1 MYIGPLGGS
10 AKNVGACNFIRPP
23 IDFSSP
29 LNPQSFTLG
38 YANLQTNVYL
48 TGGKIGDF
56 RFYGRE
62 LTVNEAMSLFESVG
76 TAKPYANLRARVTT
90 PTRVITP
97 VLSYNC
103 NGNFLPVIGSLPDAS
118 KLPAIYS
125 KGNYSTN
132 FWTVPATD
140 FGPFAPYAPI
150 SYSGSGS
157 ITIPLTNSGIIPQV
171 YTDIKINSGL
181 LGTSGTFLEAIYWRV
196 TTSMPWTNNGVISD
210 LSFTL
215 STVGHNGKSDL
226 GKQTINNTNYSPIS
240 EFNIAYYTQLSHMRG
255 VEILNIGVSFNV
267 YNTIFYPSNG
277 VAGMRL
283 GSDQFGDTNGSIVT
297 DSTNMIILPGFNS
310 VFSST
315 NATYNLWIKNDQ
327 LPSSGTNSKIFD
339 LLLVSADTNGF
350 SSFNTANATVS
361 AVIGSAGELVIS
373 DGGTNNIV
381 PSIFTDTNFH
391 MITFSFQS
399 SGVLSIYRDG
409 NLVKTTTDFKNYVFG
424 NKSGTTSILKLGGW
438 KGAIDQLDFYN
449 EALTATDVL
458 NIYQYQFYDVSI
470 FNVYQGPPVSQTI
483 NEFTTIPT
491 QTYSNGATV
500 TITPPTASSGL
511 PVSVTVQ
518 SGSATI
524 SGNTLTLTGGGTVI
538 NLAANQG
545 GNIQYAAAP
554 RVNTTF
560 WVNKGTQTIA
570 SFTTVANQ
578 TFSNGAIVTIRPPT
592 VSSSLPVS
600 VSVKSGPATISGNTV
615 TLTGAG
621 TVVLAANQSGN
632 ANYLAATE
640 VTSSFTVAQSAQTI
654 NAFTTVASQT
664 FGNGATVTITPPT
677 ASSSLPV
684 SVSVKSGPATI
695 SGSTVTLTGV
705 GTVVLAANQSGNANY
720 TAASEVT
727 TSFSVAQGNQAI
739 NFGALTNRT
748 IGNAPFALNATASSG
763 LPVSYSS
770 ASGNISLSS
779 NMVTILGA
787 GTATITASQSG
798 NSNWSAASPVNQNLV
813 INQAPQTINAFTTVA
828 NQTFSNGATVTIT
841 PPSASSTLPVTVSV
855 KSGPATISGNTVTL
869 TGAGTVVLAANQSGN
884 ANYAAASEVTTS
896 FSVGSGSQSIT
907 FPSIPGQTFGNGPVT
922 LGATA
927 SSSLSV
933 NYSSSSTNISI
944 ASNKVTILGAG
955 TATITASQSGNSNW
969 SVAPSITNTM
979 VIAKV
984 SNTIASFT
992 TVANQTFSNGATVTI
1007 TPPTASSSLPVSV
1020 SVKSGPATISGNTVT
1035 LTGAGTVVL
1044 AANQSGNAN
1053 YLATTEVTTS
1063 FTVAQSSQTI
1073 NAFTTVASQTFGNG
1087 ATVTITPPTAS
1098 SSLPVSVSVKSGP
1111 ATISGNTVTLSGVGT
1126 VVLAANQS
1134 GNANYTAASEVT
1146 TSFSVA
1152 QGNQAINFG
1161 ALTNRTFG
1169 NAPFALNATASSGLP
1184 VSYSSASGNISLSSN
1199 MVTILGAGTAT
1210 ITASQNGNS
1219 NWSEAPSITN
1229 MMVIAKTSNTIASF
1243 TTVANQTFRN
1253 GAIVTI
1259 TPPSASSTLPVTIS
1273 VKSGPATISGNTV
1286 TLTGVGMVV
1295 LAANQAGNANYLAAT
1310 EVTTSFSV
1318 SAGSQTITFPSI
1330 PSQPISTNQ
1339 ITLNASASSGLPV
1352 DYSIISGAASL
1363 VSSNTLALNGIGT
1376 ITVQASQVGNTN
1388 WSVATPVKQI
1398 FVVSRGSQSITFT
1411 PLASNTFGQAP
1422 YRLTNATASSGL
1434 PVSYASSVPA
1444 VATIVSNNTLTI
1456 VGAGTTTITASQPGN
1471 TNWAAATNV
1480 ARTLVVL
1487 KASNTISGFAPVADR
1502 TYVPN
1507 AVITLPAPLPAASS
1521 RLPVTISV
1529 KSGPALMSGTNA
1541 VRMTGGGTVV
1551 LAANQP
1557 GNANYL
1563 AAPEVTNS
1571 FQILQATQSIAP
1583 FTQVTPKTNG
1593 TAPFTVTLPAASSAL
1608 PVRLSV
1614 LSGPATVSNSTVTL
1628 RGAGLVTL
1636 AANQNGNSNY
1646 LAAPQVTTSF
1656 IVARGNQAI
1665 TFAALSNRTYG
1676 GAPFAILGMSS
1687 SGLPLTY
1694 TSSDTNVAIV
1704 TTNSVADVV
1713 TDLGDIPMELLTQSA
1728 PVTVANFISFADKGA
1743 YDNSFFH
1750 RSVPGFVIQG
1760 GGYVASTNLAPISAK
1775 APITNE
1781 YSLSNTRGTVAMA
1794 LVGTN
1799 PNSATTQWFIN
1810 LTNNSSILDN
1820 TNIAGNPPF
1829 AVFARVLGKGLSVVD
1844 SIVSLPIYNA
1854 DAPFNELPAQGVTNG
1869 QLNLKVSNLV
1879 SMDIGIVRGPA
1890 VVIVGAGTATIVASQ
1905 NGNSNY
1911 LAATPVTNTLV
1922 VGRVRAL
1929 VALSNL
1935 RHTYDGVAKSVIVTT
1950 TPRSLPVTVS
1960 YRNSSAAPVNA
1971 GNYPVMATVN
1981 DSNYSGVATG
1991 ILAVARATQNITFAP
2006 PSSVNFST
2014 NGVINLEATSSSGL
2028 PVTYTSSIPAVLS
2041 ISGSKAYMKKRGSS
2055 IITATQAGNSNIAPA
2070 VSVRKII
2077 RIW

>member
-1 MYIGPLGGS
+1 
-10 AKNVGACNFIRPP
+10 
-23 IDFSSP
+23 
-29 LNPQSFTLG
+29 
-38 YANLQTNVYL
+38 
-48 TGGKIGDF
+48 
-56 RFYGRE
+56 
-62 LTVNEAMSLFESVG
+62 
-76 TAKPYANLRARVTT
+76 
-90 PTRVITP
+90 
-97 VLSYNC
+97 
-103 NGNFLPVIGSLPDAS
+103 
-118 KLPAIYS
+118 
-125 KGNYSTN
+125 
-132 FWTVPATD
+132 
-140 FGPFAPYAPI
+140 
-150 SYSGSGS
+150 
-157 ITIPLTNSGIIPQV
+157 
-171 YTDIKINSGL
+171 
-181 LGTSGTFLEAIYWRV
+181 
-196 TTSMPWTNNGVISD
+196 
-210 LSFTL
+210 
-215 STVGHNGKSDL
+215 
-226 GKQTINNTNYSPIS
+226 
-240 EFNIAYYTQLSHMRG
+240 
-255 VEILNIGVSFNV
+255 
-267 YNTIFYPSNG
+267 
-277 VAGMRL
+277 
-283 GSDQFGDTNGSIVT
+283 
-297 DSTNMIILPGFNS
+297 
-310 VFSST
+310 
-315 NATYNLWIKNDQ
+315 
-327 LPSSGTNSKIFD
+327 
-339 LLLVSADTNGF
+339 
-350 SSFNTANATVS
+350 
-361 AVIGSAGELVIS
+361 
-373 DGGTNNIV
+373 
-381 PSIFTDTNFH
+381 
-391 MITFSFQS
+391 
-399 SGVLSIYRDG
+399 
-409 NLVKTTTDFKNYVFG
+409 
-424 NKSGTTSILKLGGW
+424 
-438 KGAIDQLDFYN
+438 
-449 EALTATDVL
+449 
-458 NIYQYQFYDVSI
+458 
-470 FNVYQGPPVSQTI
+470 
-483 NEFTTIPT
+483 
-491 QTYSNGATV
+491 
-500 TITPPTASSGL
+500 
-511 PVSVTVQ
+511 
-518 SGSATI
+518 
-524 SGNTLTLTGGGTVI
+524 
-538 NLAANQG
+538 
-545 GNIQYAAAP
+545 
-554 RVNTTF
+554 
-560 WVNKGTQTIA
+560 
-570 SFTTVANQ
+570 
-578 TFSNGAIVTIRPPT
+578 
-592 VSSSLPVS
+592 
-600 VSVKSGPATISGNTV
+600 
-615 TLTGAG
+615 
-621 TVVLAANQSGN
+621 
-632 ANYLAATE
+632 
-640 VTSSFTVAQSAQTI
+640 
-654 NAFTTVASQT
+654 
-664 FGNGATVTITPPT
+664 
-677 ASSSLPV
+677 
-684 SVSVKSGPATI
+684 
-695 SGSTVTLTGV
+695 
-705 GTVVLAANQSGNANY
+705 
-720 TAASEVT
+720 
-727 TSFSVAQGNQAI
+727 
-739 NFGALTNRT
+739 
-748 IGNAPFALNATASSG
+748 
-763 LPVSYSS
+763 
-770 ASGNISLSS
+770 
-779 NMVTILGA
+779 
-787 GTATITASQSG
+787 
-798 NSNWSAASPVNQNLV
+798 
-813 INQAPQTINAFTTVA
+813 
-828 NQTFSNGATVTIT
+828 
-841 PPSASSTLPVTVSV
+841 
-855 KSGPATISGNTVTL
+855 
-869 TGAGTVVLAANQSGN
+869 
-884 ANYAAASEVTTS
+884 
-896 FSVGSGSQSIT
+896 
-907 FPSIPGQTFGNGPVT
+907 
-922 LGATA
+922 
-927 SSSLSV
+927 
-933 NYSSSSTNISI
+933 
-944 ASNKVTILGAG
+944 
-955 TATITASQSGNSNW
+955 
-969 SVAPSITNTM
+969 
-979 VIAKV
+979 
-984 SNTIASFT
+984 
-992 TVANQTFSNGATVTI
+992 
-1007 TPPTASSSLPVSV
+1007 LPVSV